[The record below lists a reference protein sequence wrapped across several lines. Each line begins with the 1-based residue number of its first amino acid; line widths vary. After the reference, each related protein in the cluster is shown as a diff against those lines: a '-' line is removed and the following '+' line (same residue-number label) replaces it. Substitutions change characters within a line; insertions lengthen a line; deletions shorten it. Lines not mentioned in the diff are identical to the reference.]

1 MVKICKM
8 YLAKETHNSLRHCPC
23 PPGIYWF
30 EGKRDEKG
38 NKYQNVQLLNCLV
51 MAFFFF
57 LTFLLH
63 L

>member
-57 LTFLLH
+57 
-63 L
+63 